1 MGKERNYGASKDS
14 PDACFGGP
22 REHAAPFIRML
33 AHPALLCR
41 LQWML
46 GPGFSCHQN
55 TVICSERGTG
65 GQQMHAGAGP
75 GAEQNLTPAGENNPQ
90 HLYAVRGHQTFCNK
104 VNVAWQLTDTGPADG
119 GFVSPLP
126 NTTWL
131 VFSKVNQGLEG
142 AGDGRRWLCLAVS
155 ERRARCRTASSWASP
170 WWASSACR

>member
-1 MGKERNYGASKDS
+1 MDSAWIAEALAALEPRAAEAVARASQNQWNADNAPALAGTS
-14 PDACFGGP
+14 RPDVQGLFELEP

-55 TVICSERGTG
+55 TAICSGRGTG

-75 GAEQNLTPAGENNPQ
+75 GDEYMTPEGENNPQ

-104 VNVAWQLTDTGPADG
+104 VNVAWQLTDTEPSDG
-119 GFVSPLP
+119 GFVSPH
-126 NTTWL
+126 NF
-131 VFSKVNQGLEG
+131 VHG
-142 AGDGRRWLCLAVS
+142 
-155 ERRARCRTASSWASP
+155 
-170 WWASSACR
+170 